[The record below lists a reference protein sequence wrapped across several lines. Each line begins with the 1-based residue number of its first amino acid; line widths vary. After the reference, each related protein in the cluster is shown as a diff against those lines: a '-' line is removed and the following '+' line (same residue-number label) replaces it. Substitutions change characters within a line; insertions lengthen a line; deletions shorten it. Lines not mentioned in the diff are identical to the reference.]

1 MDGPTP
7 PAPIAALTALTA
19 TLAFLSTAG
28 ASPPTEPGPPAR
40 YPFERRTRR
49 TNVSAGTLAINA
61 VNLRVADDLAYR
73 THQSAFLSSVRRPI
87 PASSSAGAKS
97 LQALAAQQVAESLRY
112 DVAGGLRVLL
122 KSPDILQEM
131 VLEHLHYGPFRG
143 LRGLSL
149 RPPVAAA
156 AEPALLAK
164 AGALDTDVWI
174 IKNELVMRQ
183 EPASVAGLLTLDDDL
198 AAVFPGSTVCGEY
211 REIQRRQPPRSNF
224 CMFDERKPASIRIQ
238 STTAGYIRTFQA
250 LTAGVLDGLD
260 WTNIVVA
267 GGIAL
272 NTLLRVEGGEHADK
286 DTRTW
291 VTADRDSDIDLY
303 IYGLP
308 TPAEANT
315 KIEHIYAV
323 WCRNV
328 DRVALAA
335 GQPPP
340 PKLIIRNSK
349 TVNFLSD
356 YPHRRVQVCL
366 SSRAVQ
372 CLIVSRLTRRHR

>member
-1 MDGPTP
+1 M
-7 PAPIAALTALTA
+7 
-19 TLAFLSTAG
+19 
-28 ASPPTEPGPPAR
+28 
-40 YPFERRTRR
+40 
-49 TNVSAGTLAINA
+49 SAGTLAINA

-73 THQSAFLSSVRRPI
+73 AHQSAFLSSVRRPV

-122 KSPDILQEM
+122 KSPDILHEM

-143 LRGLSL
+143 LQGLSL
-149 RPPVAAA
+149 RPPGA

-224 CMFDERKPASIRIQ
+224 CMFDERKPTSIRIQ
-238 STTAGYIRTFQA
+238 STTAGYVRTFQA

-286 DTRTW
+286 DTRAW

-308 TPAEANT
+308 TPAEANA
-315 KIEHIYAV
+315 KIEHIHAV

-328 DRVALAA
+328 DRAALAA

-366 SSRAVQ
+366 SSPALQ
-372 CLIVSRLTRRHR
+372 CPFVSRLTRRHR